1 MLYIHI
7 ACDMVEN
14 KVQSDDIIHAF
25 VMVMSW
31 FTMFS
36 TITIYETEADP

>member
-31 FTMFS
+31 FTMF
-36 TITIYETEADP
+36 YLVQLL